1 MKLLAYSGM
10 PLARLRDAMLCQRET
25 ATQQLKTNQQG
36 FTLVEIMIVAAIIGI
51 SAAIA
56 VPNFMTMYA
65 RHELYQA
72 TTSLY
77 NRLVFA
83 RSAAI
88 SRNAMITATPGT
100 PLPSGVGVNGIA
112 FTLPLGEERF
122 PPKVTFV
129 LPLPVQ
135 PLGFT
140 PRGLSTTPLATQ
152 TIQLQSVRDPNLIY
166 SISLAPSG
174 KVTWCARQINPCIQN
189 Q

>member
-1 MKLLAYSGM
+1 
-10 PLARLRDAMLCQRET
+10 MLYQKQT
-25 ATQQLKTNQQG
+25 AIQGFKESQQG
-36 FTLVEIMIVAAIIGI
+36 FTLLEIMIVTVIIGI
-51 SAAIA
+51 AAALA
-56 VPNFMTMYA
+56 VPNFTMMYA

-88 SRNAMITATPGT
+88 SRNAMIVATPANV
-100 PLPSGVGVNGIA
+100 VGAESQVA
-112 FTLPLGEERF
+112 FTAPLGLERLPLR
-122 PPKVTFV
+122 VTFFLV
-129 LPLPVQ
+129 PAQ
-135 PLGFT
+135 PIGFT

-174 KVTWCARQINPCIQN
+174 KVTWCTRPINPCIQN